1 MKENSNGTDTN
12 VGSIENSIEED
23 IKMIEILKNKNLY
36 INIKPKSSICIDC
49 INKNKNKHIEAE
61 VVINEKLEEAI
72 NYTLSNYK
80 RVLKENEELKLYN
93 NSITSQL
100 EQMTT
105 KKFKEGWIHQSE
117 FKDFIPVQKVKDKI
131 KEILKNGEYRIIFE
145 GDAEFPDEATII
157 TTKYLKLEK
166 VQKLQRENERLRKQN
181 KIMCDEYCPQIQK
194 IKAKIEELDIA
205 ILECEYSDDDS
216 EEYKKEVEKDK
227 LELLKQKRVLQ
238 ELLEGRK

>member
-1 MKENSNGTDTN
+1 MK
-12 VGSIENSIEED
+12 ENSIEED

>member
-1 MKENSNGTDTN
+1 MNEEEKEEFKR
-12 VGSIENSIEED
+12 IEKQSQETWLDDDD
-23 IKMIEILKNKNLY
+23 IKFLIDLIEKLQK
-36 INIKPKSSICIDC
+36 
-49 INKNKNKHIEAE
+49 E
-61 VVINEKLEEAI
+61 NEKLKDKLLDTIEGQKVIKEETTQYI
-72 NYTLSNYK
+72 EENY
-80 RVLKENEELKLYN
+80 
-93 NSITSQL
+93 
-100 EQMTT
+100 
-105 KKFKEGWIHQSE
+105 
-117 FKDFIPVQKVKDKI
+117 IPVQKVKDKI

-166 VQKLQRENERLRKQN
+166 VQKLQRENERLKKQN
-181 KIMCDEYCPQIQK
+181 KIMCDKYCPYVEK

-216 EEYKKEVEKDK
+216 EEYKKEVEQDK

>member
-1 MKENSNGTDTN
+1 MN
-12 VGSIENSIEED
+12 EEE
-23 IKMIEILKNKNLY
+23 KKALK
-36 INIKPKSSICIDC
+36 
-49 INKNKNKHIEAE
+49 
-61 VVINEKLEEAI
+61 VINTRTKRLLDEFKIEKEDMSDETKIAYLMQEIRANKTILNLIEKLQ
-72 NYTLSNYK
+72 
-80 RVLKENEELKLYN
+80 KENEELKLYN

-105 KKFKEGWIHQSE
+105 EKFKEGWIHKSE

-131 KEILKNGEYRIIFE
+131 KEILKNGEYRIIFK

-157 TTKYLKLEK
+157 TAQKYLKLEK
-166 VQKLQRENERLRKQN
+166 VQKLQQENERLRKQS
-181 KIMCDEYCPQIQK
+181 KIMCDEYCPYAEK

-227 LELLKQKRVLQ
+227 VELLKQKRVLQ

>member
-1 MKENSNGTDTN
+1 MKENS
-12 VGSIENSIEED
+12 IED
-23 IKMIEILKNKNLY
+23 IIKEKYTRYLNFETDILDLT
-36 INIKPKSSICIDC
+36 
-49 INKNKNKHIEAE
+49 
-61 VVINEKLEEAI
+61 LEEAKFI
-72 NYTLSNYK
+72 LETDERRNYVTSILQEAGKVILSDYK
-80 RVLKENEELKLYN
+80 RVLKENEELKEYIATAP
-93 NSITSQL
+93 NSDEMTATKYRNIQQDAYIQGRAE
-100 EQMTT
+100 EQQ
-105 KKFKEGWIHQSE
+105 KAEQIIYE
-117 FKDFIPVQKVKDKI
+117 NYIPIQKV

-216 EEYKKEVEKDK
+216 EEYKKEVEQDK

-238 ELLEGRK
+238 ELLEVRK

>member
-1 MKENSNGTDTN
+1 MK
-12 VGSIENSIEED
+12 ENSIEED

-166 VQKLQRENERLRKQN
+166 VQKLQRENERLKKQN
-181 KIMCDEYCPQIQK
+181 KIMCDKYCPYVEK